1 MESAVTPE
9 AAHGSQAFRSTPVR
23 PRHAKL
29 RGMRFL
35 LILLMAFFAPLATA
49 QDIDPAQ
56 RARIDDAISQ
66 FPPRAS
72 QMPRVFFV
80 GFAGYGEERVFAEE
94 IKLAATTVGA
104 RFGSTQRSLL
114 LVNDRRDH
122 DTFPIATHETLAY
135 ALASL
140 SRVMDLERDVLFLAL
155 SSHGSRNGMIEVSD
169 ENLEPTD
176 LSPKYLRAILDASG
190 IRQRVIVVSAC
201 FSGAFIR
208 TLANND
214 TILITA
220 ARRDRTSFGC
230 SDQRHLTYFGEAFF
244 RDALPHAPD
253 LRIAFD
259 ETRRDISAR
268 EKEEKVTPS
277 QPQSHFGPRLESALA
292 AFPLRPAY

>member
-1 MESAVTPE
+1 M
-9 AAHGSQAFRSTPVR
+9 RS
-23 PRHAKL
+23 
-29 RGMRFL
+29 FF
-35 LILLMAFFAPLATA
+35 ILLLALFAPLVAA
-49 QDIDPAQ
+49 QDLDPAQ

-66 FPPRAS
+66 FPPPVDD
-72 QMPRVFFV
+72 QPRVFFL

-94 IKLAATTVGA
+94 IKLAAANVGA
-104 RFGSTQRSLL
+104 RFGSRQHSLL

-122 DTFPIATHETLAY
+122 DTFPIATQATLAY

-140 SRVMDLERDVLFLAL
+140 SRVMALDRDVLFLAL

-169 ENLEPTD
+169 EDLEPTG
-176 LSPKYLRAILDASG
+176 LSPKFLRAILDASG

-208 TLANND
+208 PLANND

-253 LRIAFD
+253 LRAAFD
-259 ETRRDISAR
+259 ETRRTISAR
-268 EKEEKVTPS
+268 EKEERVTPS
-277 QPQSHFGPRLESALA
+277 QPQSHFGPRLESAMA
-292 AFPLRPAY
+292 AFPLQPAY

>member
-1 MESAVTPE
+1 
-9 AAHGSQAFRSTPVR
+9 
-23 PRHAKL
+23 
-29 RGMRFL
+29 MRFVL
-35 LILLMAFFAPLATA
+35 LLWLALVAPLVAA
-49 QDIDPAQ
+49 QEIDPAQ

-66 FPPRAS
+66 FPPPADP
-72 QMPRVFFV
+72 QPRVFFV

-94 IKLAATTVGA
+94 IKLAATNVGA
-104 RFGSTQRSLL
+104 RFGSTQHSLL

-122 DTFPIATHETLAY
+122 DTFPIATHATLGY

-140 SRVMDLERDVLFLAL
+140 SRVMDLEHDVLFLAL

-169 ENLEPTD
+169 ENLEPTG
-176 LSPKYLRAILDASG
+176 LSPRFLRAMLDASG
-190 IRQRVIVVSAC
+190 IRQRVIVISAC

-208 TLANND
+208 PLANND

-253 LRIAFD
+253 LRTAFD
-259 ETRRDISAR
+259 ETRRAISAR
-268 EKEEKVTPS
+268 EKEERVTPS

-292 AFPLRPAY
+292 AFPLKSAY